1 MEKQKNRFIVVN
13 QVQVVLKAKGM
24 FKVII
29 LKNTLELA
37 FDEYKG
43 LLQHVSLE
51 KQERIRRFH
60 VFLDAQN
67 CLIGDILARMEICQI
82 TGLRN
87 EELEFAVNLYGK
99 PFLKNKPQIHY
110 NISHAGTFTS
120 CALSDQPVG
129 IDIECVKEVDMR
141 IAGRFFTAE
150 EATYILSEPED
161 MRRRQRFFE
170 VWTKKESRIKWEGKG
185 LTKPLNS
192 FNTLNSAKQTGV
204 FYHCIYN
211 NTEAIGHV
219 CSNKKEKP
227 TIKIIDTK
235 TLLQHI
241 KIINKT

>member
-1 MEKQKNRFIVVN
+1 
-13 QVQVVLKAKGM
+13 M

-29 LKNTLELA
+29 LKNTVELA
-37 FDEYKG
+37 LDEYKR

-51 KQERIRRFH
+51 KQERIRRFYI
-60 VFLDAQN
+60 FLDAQN
-67 CLIGDILARMEICQI
+67 CLMGDILARMEICQI

-110 NISHAGTFTS
+110 NLSHAGSFIS

-129 IDIECVKEVDMR
+129 IDIECIKEIDMR
-141 IAGRFFTAE
+141 IADRFFTAQE
-150 EATYILSEPED
+150 TAHILSAPED
-161 MRRRQRFFE
+161 MRKRQRFFE

-192 FNTLNSAKQTGV
+192 FSTLDSAEQTGV
-204 FYHCIYN
+204 FYHCIYSD
-211 NTEAIGHV
+211 TEAIGYV

-227 TIKIIDTK
+227 TIKITDTN

-241 KIINKT
+241 ETINKK